1 MYDLRCTMYDE
12 RCTNYE
18 LNDLVPLLLPL
29 GGVRRGALLV
39 LDSAVVGAGH
49 TLHFLAVLVVA
60 GNLYAGLCQF
70 VLQLGVGS
78 EDD

>member
-1 MYDLRCTMYDE
+1 MYDL

-18 LNDLVPLLLPL
+18 LNDLAPLLLPL

-39 LDSAVVGAGH
+39 LDSAVVGAGY

-60 GNLYAGLCQF
+60 GNLYAGLCLF
-70 VLQLGVGS
+70 LFQLGVGS
-78 EDD
+78 SEDD